1 MLPKIDDYSFNK
13 VVEINKNFIDDTFKS
28 TSDIRSG
35 EFWSKDYLNDL
46 DSNDDQK
53 MTLTSDNR
61 KRIDFLNYFLR
72 YRSKNHTDL
81 INFDIFQKMIPLSSV
96 KIIMDKPFFIN
107 FNIKESSS
115 NILLEQQGLL
125 LKAFL
130 RLYLMRDMKNMP
142 YIDSYNTEINNPI
155 DRQRIRK
162 FNKDLPF
169 VQNKYF
175 ELKDQSNYSTSTEFN
190 IVGFCFQLID
200 NYFPDIS
207 GIWANYN
214 HIAHI
219 NTLEIIRVCFEYGFF
234 NEQQSKEMIIS

>member
-1 MLPKIDDYSFNK
+1 
-13 VVEINKNFIDDTFKS
+13 
-28 TSDIRSG
+28 
-35 EFWSKDYLNDL
+35 
-46 DSNDDQK
+46 
-53 MTLTSDNR
+53 
-61 KRIDFLNYFLR
+61 
-72 YRSKNHTDL
+72 
-81 INFDIFQKMIPLSSV
+81 MIPLSSV

-107 FNIKESSS
+107 FNIKESSQ

-234 NEQQSKEMIIS
+234 NEQQAKEMIIS